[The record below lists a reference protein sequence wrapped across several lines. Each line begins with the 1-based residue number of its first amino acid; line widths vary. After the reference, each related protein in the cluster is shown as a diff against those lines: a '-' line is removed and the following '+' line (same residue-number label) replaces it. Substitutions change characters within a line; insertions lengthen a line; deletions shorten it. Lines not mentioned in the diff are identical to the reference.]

1 MNLNSGVGDN
11 AAGRY
16 FGARGGGRG
25 SGMSS
30 RQMRQY
36 MQMRR
41 DEMSHGA
48 YLANQND
55 SLKSDR
61 DENRGQREADK
72 EFNRTSLRTDAN
84 VQQDDWTA
92 NRDTARNDWTAG
104 RDTLRQDWSRGRAR
118 GHLTGMAADNPHLT
132 NVNLD
137 SASASFNPGFA
148 PAGGGS
154 SGGPRNVP
162 SVQVDPP
169 AGGGPKAIAAPVK
182 VKSTR
187 MSAKAMQARVDSGE
201 LSQAEAAAA
210 HRGYAARVGRDR
222 ADDNAGKP
230 PAPIRGGVEY
240 VAGVGSKA
248 QFGGTTAGGS
258 GVGSR
263 KSGNPLDEVTGPTN
277 PAGTGRTDLPTKF
290 F

>member
-1 MNLNSGVGDN
+1 MPSFPEGSMNLNSGVGDN

-92 NRDTARNDWTAG
+92 NRDTARNDWTQTRNTARNDWTAG
-104 RDTLRQDWSRGRAR
+104 RDTLRQDWSRGRASE
-118 GHLTGMAADNPHLT
+118 HLSGFAEKNPHST
-132 NVNLD
+132 AVNLD

-148 PAGGGS
+148 PPG
-154 SGGPRNVP
+154 GGPRHVT
-162 SVQVDPP
+162 SVQVTPP
-169 AGGGPKAIAAPVK
+169 GGGGPPAIGAPPK
-182 VKSTR
+182 VKATR
-187 MSAKAMQARVDSGE
+187 MSAKKMQSMVDSGE
-201 LSQAEAAAA
+201 LSQAEAAGRHA
-210 HRGYAARVGRDR
+210 GYAARVGRDR
-222 ADDNAGKP
+222 ADDNAGKT
-230 PAPIRGGVEY
+230 PAPIRQGVEY
-240 VAGVGSKA
+240 VAGIGSKG
-248 QFGGTTAGGS
+248 QFGGTTPGG
-258 GVGSR
+258 GVGTPI
-263 KSGNPLDEVTGPTN
+263 K
-277 PAGTGRTDLPTKF
+277 
-290 F
+290 

>member
-1 MNLNSGVGDN
+1 MPSYPEGSMNLNSGVGDN

-16 FGARGGGRG
+16 FGARGGRG

-41 DEMSHGA
+41 DEMSHGSW
-48 YLANQND
+48 LQNQND

-72 EFNRTSLRTDAN
+72 QFNRDSLRADAT
-84 VQQDDWTA
+84 VQQG
-92 NRDTARNDWTAG
+92 DWTAG

-148 PAGGGS
+148 PTGGGSTGGGS
-154 SGGPRNVP
+154 SDGPRNVP
-162 SVQVDPP
+162 SVRVDPP
-169 AGGGPKAIAAPVK
+169 AGGGPKAISAPPK
-182 VKSTR
+182 VKATR
-187 MSAKAMQARVDSGE
+187 MSAKKMQAMVDSGE
-201 LSQAEAAAA
+201 LSQAEAAGRHA
-210 HRGYAARVGRDR
+210 GYAARVGRDR

-230 PAPIRGGVEY
+230 PAPVRKGVEY
-240 VAGVGSKA
+240 VAGVGSTG
-248 QFGGTTAGGS
+248 QFGGTTAGTGLGS
-258 GVGSR
+258 VI
-263 KSGNPLDEVTGPTN
+263 K
-277 PAGTGRTDLPTKF
+277 
-290 F
+290 

>member
-92 NRDTARNDWTAG
+92 NRDTARNDWTATRNTARDDWTAG

-118 GHLTGMAADNPHLT
+118 GHLTGMAADNPHMT
-132 NVNLD
+132 SANLD
-137 SASASFNPGFA
+137 SASATFNPGFA

-154 SGGPRNVP
+154 SDGPRNVP
-162 SVQVDPP
+162 SVQVPT
-169 AGGGPKAIAAPVK
+169 GGGPAAIGAPPK

-187 MSAKAMQARVDSGE
+187 MSAKRMQARVDSGE

-240 VAGVGSKA
+240 VAGIGSKG
-248 QFGGTTAGGS
+248 QFGGTTAGTGLGS
-258 GVGSR
+258 VI
-263 KSGNPLDEVTGPTN
+263 K
-277 PAGTGRTDLPTKF
+277 
-290 F
+290 

>member
-16 FGARGGGRG
+16 FGARGGRG

-148 PAGGGS
+148 PSGGGSTGGGS
-154 SGGPRNVP
+154 SDGPRYVP

-169 AGGGPKAIAAPVK
+169 AGGGPKAIGAPPK
-182 VKSTR
+182 VKATR
-187 MSAKAMQARVDSGE
+187 MSAKRMQAMVDSGE
-201 LSQAEAAAA
+201 LSQAEAAGRHA
-210 HRGYAARVGRDR
+210 GYAARVGRDR

-230 PAPIRGGVEY
+230 PAPIRKGLEY
-240 VAGVGSKA
+240 VAGVGSTG
-248 QFGGTTAGGS
+248 QFGGTTAGTGLGS
-258 GVGSR
+258 VI
-263 KSGNPLDEVTGPTN
+263 K
-277 PAGTGRTDLPTKF
+277 
-290 F
+290 